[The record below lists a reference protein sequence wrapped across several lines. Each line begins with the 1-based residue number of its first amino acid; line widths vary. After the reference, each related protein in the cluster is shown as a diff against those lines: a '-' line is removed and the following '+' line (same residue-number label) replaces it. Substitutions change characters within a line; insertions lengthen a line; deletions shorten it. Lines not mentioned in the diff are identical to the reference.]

1 MKLEILIL
9 SSLIH
14 NTDYARSVLP
24 FVRADYFADANE
36 RTVFSIID
44 NFYKVYN
51 TAPNTDALFIELQ
64 NNKQLRETEYTE
76 CAGLVQNLEPS
87 TADHTWLLAETE
99 KFCKDRAVYNAILK
113 SIGII
118 DGKNKELQQD
128 AIPDLYRRLW
138 LLVLII
144 ESGMIIWLTH
154 MSAMNS
160 IIK

>member
-64 NNKQLRETEYTE
+64 NNKQLR
-76 CAGLVQNLEPS
+76 PS
-87 TADHTWLLAETE
+87 TKSRTQYCRPYMVAGR
-99 KFCKDRAVYNAILK
+99 DRKIL
-113 SIGII
+113 
-118 DGKNKELQQD
+118 
-128 AIPDLYRRLW
+128 
-138 LLVLII
+138 
-144 ESGMIIWLTH
+144 
-154 MSAMNS
+154 
-160 IIK
+160 